1 MNPQNLLDL
10 ITNRRSVRKYA
21 DKAVEKDKILGL
33 LEAARWAPSAG
44 NKQPLEIIVVDNNDT
59 KNLLVEAALNQK
71 FIADAPFIF
80 VICANFE
87 RTVSRFGERG
97 SSLYCLQD
105 TAASIQNIL
114 LLATAYG
121 LSTCWIGAFDEQKVK
136 DVCSIPDF
144 SRPIALI
151 PIAYPASLEK
161 KQAPPREELKEI
173 TFSNVY
179 GKIFLKS

>member
-10 ITNRRSVRKYA
+10 IINRRSVRKYA
-21 DKAVEKDKILGL
+21 DTTVEKEKLLDL

-44 NKQPLEIIVVDNNDT
+44 NKQPLEIIVVDDSDT

-80 VICANFE
+80 VICANAE
-87 RTVSRFGERG
+87 RTASRYGERG

-105 TAASIQNIL
+105 TAASVQNIL
-114 LLATAYG
+114 LLALAHG

-136 DVCSIPDF
+136 DVCSIPDS

-151 PIAYPASLEK
+151 PIAYPAGLEE
-161 KQAPPREELKEI
+161 KQAPPRRELKEI
-173 TFSNVY
+173 TFGNVY
-179 GKIFLKS
+179 GKAFLEP